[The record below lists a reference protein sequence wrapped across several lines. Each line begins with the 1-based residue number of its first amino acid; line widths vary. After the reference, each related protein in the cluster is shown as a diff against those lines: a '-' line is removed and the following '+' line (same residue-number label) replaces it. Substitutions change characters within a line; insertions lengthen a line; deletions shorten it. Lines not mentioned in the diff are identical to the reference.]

1 VILWLNPVGGI
12 AGDMLLGA
20 LLGLGAPLDA
30 VRSAVG
36 STGLVGWR
44 LERASVTRSGLVATR
59 AVVHTDEAG
68 GSARDAGELLR
79 MVERARPAPV
89 AALAGA
95 AMTALAETEAA
106 LHGLPV
112 SSVHLHELGGIDTVV
127 DLVGVAAALH
137 ELGVTEM
144 RSAPLAMGSGT
155 VTTAHGLLPVPAPA
169 TAALLARMSASV
181 VPAGVAGETVTPTG
195 AALLLA
201 AGCEF
206 GPIPAMTTTAV
217 GYGAGGREVPGRPN
231 VVQALLGRPLA
242 ADGPVETLVA
252 LETNLDDVTG
262 ELLGYLVGRLLAAG
276 ASDAWV
282 SAVTMK
288 KGRPAHTVHVLAEPG
303 RALECER
310 LLLRESGTL
319 GVRRHRVERLAL
331 PRRTATV
338 LVDGQPIRI
347 KIGPFG
353 RKPEHD
359 DVAAAAEA
367 LGLPLREV
375 ARRAGSLGDNLD
387 LG

>member
-1 VILWLNPVGGI
+1 
-12 AGDMLLGA
+12 MLLGA
-20 LLGLGAPLDA
+20 LLGLGVPVDA
-30 VRSAVG
+30 VRAAISG
-36 STGLVGWR
+36 TGLVGWR
-44 LERASVTRSGLVATR
+44 LDSASVTRAGLVATR
-59 AVVHTDEAG
+59 AVVQTDEAG
-68 GSARDAGELLR
+68 APARGASELLR
-79 MVERARPAPV
+79 LVDRARPAPV

-106 LHGLPV
+106 LHGVPV
-112 SSVHLHELGGIDTVV
+112 GSVHLHELGGIDTVV

-137 ELGVTEM
+137 ELGVTEV
-144 RSAPLAMGSGT
+144 RSAPLPMGSGT
-155 VTTAHGLLPVPAPA
+155 VSTEHGLLPVPAPA
-169 TAALLARMSASV
+169 TAALLARMSAPV

-206 GPIPAMTTTAV
+206 GAIPAMITSAV

-231 VVQALLGRPLA
+231 VVQALLGAPLG
-242 ADGPVETLVA
+242 ADGPVESLIQ

-262 ELLGYLVGRLLAAG
+262 ELLGYLVGRLLEAG

-303 RALECER
+303 RAFECER

-331 PRRTATV
+331 PRRTSTV

-347 KIGPFG
+347 KMGPFG

-359 DVAAAAEA
+359 DVAAAAAA

-375 ARRAGSLGDNLD
+375 QRRASSLGDDLD